1 MQDKLCQIANCLW
14 IIRLHNIYKIEYIRF
29 PSNIW
34 IKQVFNS
41 QII

>member
-14 IIRLHNIYKIEYIRF
+14 IICVHIYKIEYIRF

-34 IKQVFNS
+34 RKQLFSS